1 MRNSRGKKVQ
11 GKLNYDLIKLP
22 GKIHV
27 SKEL

>member
-1 MRNSRGKKVQ
+1 MRNSQGKKVQ

-22 GKIHV
+22 GEIYA